1 MQRKRE
7 KCKQTKKTITKEAS
21 ITGTR
26 RKISASK
33 NKVQT
38 WRGSFPYNG
47 PTQSQDFSREHV
59 KAYPS

>member
-7 KCKQTKKTITKEAS
+7 NCKQTKKTITKETS

-38 WRGSFPYNG
+38 WCWSFPYNG